1 MIEAKSISY
10 QVSDTYL
17 VKSLSAK
24 FHAGEM
30 MAIMGANG
38 AGKST
43 LLKLLTG
50 ALKPSSG
57 NVICKGKDLSVYT
70 SEELAKERAVLSQ
83 SYQLNFPITVADI
96 IMMGR
101 YPYFSASP
109 TLHDQAITDSAV
121 YTLGIKHLLDRDY
134 NTLSGGEAQ
143 KVQMARV
150 LAQVW
155 QNKGDQPK
163 ALYLD
168 EPVSSLDMK
177 YQHEILGIA
186 KRFAEAGNAV
196 IIVLHDV
203 NLALQY
209 ADRICFMINAE
220 LQYTYSQGQDLD
232 LDSLHRIFDVRFES
246 LRTDTGRQFLIT
258 AV

>member
-17 VKSLSAK
+17 VKSFSAK
-24 FHAGEM
+24 FQAGEM
-30 MAIMGANG
+30 TAIMGANG

-57 NVICKGKDLSVYT
+57 NVIYKDKDLTAYT

-109 TLHDQAITDSAV
+109 TLHDHAIADSAV
-121 YTLGIKHLLDRDY
+121 HTLGIKHLLDRDY

-196 IIVLHDV
+196 IIILHDV

-209 ADRICFMINAE
+209 ADKIYFMKDSE
-220 LQYTYSQGQDLD
+220 LQYTYFSGQNLD
-232 LDSLHRIFDVRFES
+232 LDSLHRIFDVRVES
-246 LRTDTGRQFLIT
+246 LQTETGRQFLIT

>member
-1 MIEAKSISY
+1 MIEATSLSY
-10 QVSDTYL
+10 QVSGKYL
-17 VKSLSAK
+17 VKPLSVT

-30 MAIMGANG
+30 AVIMGANG

-43 LLKLLTG
+43 FLKLLTG

-57 NVICKGKDLSVYT
+57 NVLYKSKDLSAYA
-70 SEELAKERAVLSQ
+70 SEELARERAVLSQ

-101 YPYFSASP
+101 YPYFNTSP
-109 TLHDQAITDSAV
+109 TLYDQAIFDAAV
-121 YTLGIKHLLDRDY
+121 HTLGIKHLLDRDY

-155 QNKGDQPK
+155 QKKGDKPK

-186 KRFAEAGNAV
+186 KRFADAGNAV
-196 IIVLHDV
+196 IAVLHDV
-203 NLALQY
+203 NLAIQY
-209 ADRICFMINAE
+209 ADKIYFMKDGE
-220 LQYTYSQGQDLD
+220 LQYSYTAGGDID
-232 LDSLHRIFDVRFES
+232 IESLYKVFDVRFES
-246 LRTDTGRQFLIT
+246 LKNTSGRQIL
-258 AV
+258 VVGN

>member
-1 MIEAKSISY
+1 
-10 QVSDTYL
+10 
-17 VKSLSAK
+17 
-24 FHAGEM
+24 
-30 MAIMGANG
+30 MGANG

-43 LLKLLTG
+43 LLKMLTG
-50 ALKPSSG
+50 AIKPSSG
-57 NVICKGKDLSVYT
+57 KVLFKNKDLSSYT

-83 SYQLNFPITVADI
+83 SYQLNFPITVSDI

-101 YPYFSASP
+101 YPYFSSSPSQQDQEVFDASVK
-109 TLHDQAITDSAV
+109 TV
-121 YTLGIKHLLDRDY
+121 GVGHLVNRDY

-150 LAQVW
+150 LSQVW
-155 QNKGDQPK
+155 QIKGNAPK

-177 YQHEILGIA
+177 YQHEILSIA

-196 IIVLHDV
+196 VTILHDV

-209 ADRICFMINAE
+209 ADRIHFMKDGE
-220 LQYTYSQGQDLD
+220 MLYSYTQGQNIDLKM
-232 LDSLHRIFDVRFES
+232 LSLIFDIPFKALMSNSHVP
-246 LRTDTGRQFLIT
+246 FLK
-258 AV
+258 VGL

>member
-1 MIEAKSISY
+1 MIKAESISY
-10 QVSDTYL
+10 QLSGKYL
-17 VKSLSAK
+17 VKPVSLS

-30 MAIMGANG
+30 AVIMGANG

-57 NVICKGKDLSVYT
+57 YIQYKDKDLSAYT

-101 YPYFSASP
+101 YPYFGAAP
-109 TLHDQAITDSAV
+109 TLHDQAIFDATV
-121 YTLGIKHLLDRDY
+121 YTLGVKHLLDRDY

-155 QNKGDQPK
+155 QYKDDTPK
-163 ALYLD
+163 SLYLD

-177 YQHEILGIA
+177 YQHEILAIA

-196 IIVLHDV
+196 ITILHDV

-209 ADRICFMINAE
+209 ADSIYFMKDGDMPYNYKSGRKI
-220 LQYTYSQGQDLD
+220 D
-232 LDSLHRIFDVRFES
+232 LDSLYQIFDVRF
-246 LRTDTGRQFLIT
+246 
-258 AV
+258 

>member
-1 MIEAKSISY
+1 MIEASNISY
-10 QVSDTYL
+10 QVSGKYL
-17 VKSLSAK
+17 VKPLSVT

-30 MAIMGANG
+30 AVIMGANG

-57 NVICKGKDLSVYT
+57 NVLYKNKDLTAYT
-70 SEELAKERAVLSQ
+70 SEELARERAVLSQ
-83 SYQLNFPITVADI
+83 SYQLNFPITVSDI

-101 YPYFSASP
+101 YPYFNASP
-109 TLHDQAITDSAV
+109 TLHDQAIFDSAV
-121 YTLGIKHLLDRDY
+121 HTLGIKHLLDRDY

-155 QNKGDQPK
+155 QDKGDKPK

-186 KRFAEAGNAV
+186 RKFAESGNAV
-196 IIVLHDV
+196 ITVLHDV

-209 ADRICFMINAE
+209 ADRIYFMKE
-220 LQYTYSQGQDLD
+220 GEMQYRYIAGGNIDLE
-232 LDSLHRIFDVRFES
+232 SLYQIFDVRFEMINAE
-246 LRTDTGRQFLIT
+246 TGRQFLIT
-258 AV
+258 DL

>member
-1 MIEAKSISY
+1 MIKAESISY
-10 QVSDTYL
+10 QLPGKYL
-17 VKSLSAK
+17 VKPVSISL
-24 FHAGEM
+24 HAGEM
-30 MAIMGANG
+30 AVIMGANG

-57 NVICKGKDLSVYT
+57 KIVYKGKDLSVYT
-70 SEELAKERAVLSQ
+70 SEELATERAVLSQ

-101 YPYFSASP
+101 YPYFGAAP
-109 TLHDQAITDSAV
+109 TLHDQAIFDATV
-121 YTLGIKHLLDRDY
+121 NTLGVKHLLDRDY

-155 QNKGDQPK
+155 QYKDDSPK
-163 ALYLD
+163 ALFLD

-177 YQHEILGIA
+177 FQHEILSIA
-186 KRFAEAGNAV
+186 KRFAQAGNAV
-196 IIVLHDV
+196 ITVLHDV

-209 ADRICFMINAE
+209 ADCIYFMKE
-220 LQYTYSQGQDLD
+220 GDMQYTYKSGQRIDLNI
-232 LDSLHRIFDVRFES
+232 LCNIFDVKFE
-246 LRTDTGRQFLIT
+246 RIETMTQRQFLV
-258 AV
+258 AGM

>member
-1 MIEAKSISY
+1 MIEAKSIYY
-10 QVSDTYL
+10 QVSGKYL
-17 VKSLSAK
+17 VKPLSVT

-30 MAIMGANG
+30 AVIMGANG

-57 NVICKGKDLSVYT
+57 HVLYKDKDLSTYT
-70 SEELAKERAVLSQ
+70 SEGLAKERAVLSQ

-101 YPYFSASP
+101 YPHFLASP
-109 TLHDQAITDSAV
+109 TLQDQAIFDSAV
-121 YTLGIKHLLDRDY
+121 HTLCVKHLLDRDY

-155 QNKGDQPK
+155 QAEADKPK

-177 YQHEILGIA
+177 YQHEILSIA

-196 IIVLHDV
+196 VTVLHDV

-209 ADRICFMINAE
+209 ADRIYFMKEGELLYNYIAE
-220 LQYTYSQGQDLD
+220 GNIDLQALYQ
-232 LDSLHRIFDVRFES
+232 IFDVRFES
-246 LRTDTGRQFLIT
+246 INTETGRQFLMT
-258 AV
+258 YL

>member
-30 MAIMGANG
+30 TSIMGANG
-38 AGKST
+38 AGKSS

-57 NVICKGKDLSVYT
+57 NVLYKDKDLSVYT

-83 SYQLNFPITVADI
+83 SYQLNFPITVAEI

-101 YPYFSASP
+101 YPYFSATP
-109 TLHDQAITDSAV
+109 TLHDQAIADSAV
-121 YTLGIKHLLDRDY
+121 HTLGIKHLLDRDY

-209 ADRICFMINAE
+209 ADKIYFMKNAE
-220 LQYTYSQGQDLD
+220 LQYAYSSGQDLD

-246 LRTDTGRQFLIT
+246 LQTETGRQFLIT

>member
-1 MIEAKSISY
+1 MIEASKISY
-10 QVSDTYL
+10 QVSGKNL
-17 VKSLSAK
+17 VKPLNVT

-30 MAIMGANG
+30 AVIMGANG

-57 NVICKGKDLSVYT
+57 NIFYKKKDLSTYT

-83 SYQLNFPITVADI
+83 SYQLNVPITVSDI

-101 YPYFSASP
+101 YPYFNASP
-109 TLHDQAITDSAV
+109 TLHDQAIFDSAV
-121 YTLGIKHLLDRDY
+121 HTLGITHLLDRDY

-155 QNKGDQPK
+155 QNKGDKPK
-163 ALYLD
+163 VLYLD

-177 YQHEILGIA
+177 YQHEILGIT

-196 IIVLHDV
+196 ITVLHDV

-209 ADRICFMINAE
+209 ADRIYFIKNGE
-220 LQYTYSQGQDLD
+220 LQYSYTSGGNIDLE
-232 LDSLHRIFDVRFES
+232 LLYQIFDVRFE
-246 LRTDTGRQFLIT
+246 RIKTETGRPFLIT
-258 AV
+258 DL

>member
-1 MIEAKSISY
+1 MIEATSISY
-10 QVSDTYL
+10 QVSGKYL
-17 VKSLSAK
+17 VRPLSVT

-30 MAIMGANG
+30 AVIMGANG

-57 NVICKGKDLSVYT
+57 NVLYKNKDLSAYT

-83 SYQLNFPITVADI
+83 SYQLNFPISVSDI

-101 YPYFSASP
+101 YPYFNTSP
-109 TLHDQAITDSAV
+109 TLHDQAIFDSAI

-155 QNKGDQPK
+155 QSKGDNPK
-163 ALYLD
+163 TLYLD

-177 YQHEILGIA
+177 YQHEILGIS

-196 IIVLHDV
+196 VTVLHDV

-209 ADRICFMINAE
+209 ADRIYFMKEGE
-220 LQYTYSQGQDLD
+220 LIYTHAVGGNIDLE
-232 LDSLHRIFDVRFES
+232 SLYQIFDVRFE
-246 LRTDTGRQFLIT
+246 RMNTETGRQFLIT
-258 AV
+258 DL

>member
-1 MIEAKSISY
+1 MIEATAISY
-10 QVSDTYL
+10 QVSGQYL
-17 VKSLSAK
+17 VKPLSVT

-30 MAIMGANG
+30 AVIMGANG

-50 ALKPSSG
+50 ALRPSSG
-57 NVICKGKDLSVYT
+57 NITYKSKDLSEYT
-70 SEELAKERAVLSQ
+70 SEQLATERAVLSQ
-83 SYQLNFPITVADI
+83 SYQLNFPITVSDI

-101 YPYFSASP
+101 YPYFTSSP
-109 TLHDQAITDSAV
+109 TLHDQAIFDSV
-121 YTLGIKHLLDRDY
+121 VDTLGIGHLLDRDY

-155 QNKGDQPK
+155 QNKEDKPK

-186 KRFAEAGNAV
+186 KRFAKAGNAV
-196 IIVLHDV
+196 VTVLHDV

-209 ADRICFMINAE
+209 ADRIYFMKE
-220 LQYTYSQGQDLD
+220 GGLQYSYTAGGKIDLG
-232 LDSLHRIFDVRFES
+232 SLYRIFDVRFES
-246 LRTDTGRQFLIT
+246 LQNDSGREFLIT
-258 AV
+258 DL